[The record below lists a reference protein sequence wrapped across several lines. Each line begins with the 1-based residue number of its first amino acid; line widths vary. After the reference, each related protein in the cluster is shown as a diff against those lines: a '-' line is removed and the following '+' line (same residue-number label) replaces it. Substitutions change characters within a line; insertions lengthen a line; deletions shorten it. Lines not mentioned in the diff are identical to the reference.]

1 MLPKFL
7 LADNS
12 QECLGRLFVVHAHAP
27 RFILEGSE
35 ESFEEDQIIHWIDDG
50 HKLNEEQIAELV
62 RAAEEFL
69 DAELDN
75 QEALYDQLLTEEDE
89 N

>member
-12 QECLGRLFVVHAHAP
+12 QEQLGRLFVVHAQKP

-35 ESFEEDQIIHWIDDG
+35 ESFNEDKIIHWIDDP
-50 HKLNEEQIAELV
+50 KLKQSEIDELV
-62 RAAEEFL
+62 QAAEEFL

-75 QEALYDQLLTEEDE
+75 QEALYDQMLEEE
-89 N
+89 EE

>member
-12 QECLGRLFVVHAHAP
+12 QERLGRLFVMHTEAP
-27 RFILEGSE
+27 RFILEGSDE
-35 ESFEEDQIIHWIDDG
+35 DFSEDQVMHWLDDPVQDETEVA
-50 HKLNEEQIAELV
+50 KLIE
-62 RAAEEFL
+62 AAEEFL
-69 DAELDN
+69 DAELDY
-75 QEALYDQLLTEEDE
+75 QEDLFDNLDVNL

>member
-12 QECLGRLFVVHAHAP
+12 QEQLGQIYVVHTQLP

-35 ESFEEDQIIHWIDDG
+35 EGFNEDKITHWIDEP
-50 HKLNEEQIAELV
+50 KLNQEQIESLIE
-62 RAAEEFL
+62 AAEDFL

-75 QEALYDQLLTEEDE
+75 QETLYDEMIEEDE

>member
-12 QECLGRLFVVHAHAP
+12 QEQLGQIYVVHTQLP

-35 ESFEEDQIIHWIDDG
+35 EGFNEDKIAHWIDEP
-50 HKLNEEQIAELV
+50 KISQQQIDELIN
-62 RAAEEFL
+62 AAENFL

-75 QEALYDQLLTEEDE
+75 QELLYDQMLEEDE

>member
-12 QECLGRLFVVHAHAP
+12 QECLGRLFVVHAHEP

-35 ESFEEDQIIHWIDDG
+35 ESFEEDQIIHWIDD
-50 HKLNEEQIAELV
+50 HNLDDEQIENLV

-75 QEALYDQLLTEEDE
+75 QEELYDQLLNEEDE